1 MSRDHSS
8 SRLASHAYETSTLRS
23 FDPNNT
29 SPLSLILASTDALNT
44 KRVEQHPN
52 LPYYYRVPEFNR
64 SYFKRDEILKSL
76 EAALNSSWENDQ
88 LPESDPDRIRTFA
101 LCGDAGS
108 GKTQIAAHFVH
119 VHKDRYDAIFWLSA
133 QDVTKLWTAYDQIA
147 AELPL
152 KTRSGARDMIASRNL
167 VRDWLSDSSRP
178 MHRGLPMKERVRWL
192 LVFDNVEETEMLQE
206 FWPLGGSGHILLTS
220 QHPLTTTA
228 NFFGQLG
235 VRIEPLDKNL
245 AVRFLTQMTKG
256 NLRPDQTL
264 RAGRLAE
271 TLGGLPLA
279 LVSMSHL
286 INEGYLTLDDNGLD
300 RIYRKRESLVKL
312 NRVRSIETNEAYDHV
327 EFVVF
332 TQLESLRSSATLMDV
347 LSLLDNDCILE
358 THLSQA
364 AHYVTLEGFPQ
375 SENAY
380 YDARAELLN
389 ASLVTK
395 SGEGLSLHRTIQEL
409 AIVRMEKR
417 RFQRVFEAAVYMLS
431 GLWPK
436 ASIVERHN
444 VMRWDEYAGLLPHIL
459 RLNEIFEDVLL
470 LDLAA
475 EFKLL
480 FAELLNNA
488 SW

>member
-1 MSRDHSS
+1 
-8 SRLASHAYETSTLRS
+8 
-23 FDPNNT
+23 
-29 SPLSLILASTDALNT
+29 
-44 KRVEQHPN
+44 
-52 LPYYYRVPEFNR
+52 
-64 SYFKRDEILKSL
+64 
-76 EAALNSSWENDQ
+76 
-88 LPESDPDRIRTFA
+88 
-101 LCGDAGS
+101 
-108 GKTQIAAHFVH
+108 
-119 VHKDRYDAIFWLSA
+119 
-133 QDVTKLWTAYDQIA
+133 
-147 AELPL
+147 
-152 KTRSGARDMIASRNL
+152 
-167 VRDWLSDSSRP
+167 
-178 MHRGLPMKERVRWL
+178 MHRGLSMKKRVRWL

-264 RAGRLAE
+264 RAARLAE